1 VILFEGLFGLQQTIH
16 IQHIL
21 QIRFLWDLLFF
32 LIYFFVFLLFENGN
46 MLFVCHTFSVED
58 PDFRIQAIGQETVY
72 DLFLIL
78 VCTAY
83 RYTSFDKLRKTLRR
97 RSPCYVHKCTC
108 KVIQKFIIFLPGL
121 VKGRILIHNT
131 VYKFI
136 IVFCL
141 SADNQFHFRNAN

>member
-1 VILFEGLFGLQQTIH
+1 
-16 IQHIL
+16 
-21 QIRFLWDLLFF
+21 
-32 LIYFFVFLLFENGN
+32 

-141 SADNQFHFRNAN
+141 SADNQFHFRNANQPVHKCKHIHRYVNIIVDCNLNVVLLKC